1 MLEKVVRWAE
11 RKIATEKNL
20 ERFVKYYWI
29 VSTFRLVL
37 GLTIMMFILL
47 LGYKFGDLVPF
58 K

>member
-11 RKIATEKNL
+11 KKIVTEKNL

-37 GLTIMMFILL
+37 GLTIMMLILL
-47 LGYKFGDLVPF
+47 VGYKFGDLVPF